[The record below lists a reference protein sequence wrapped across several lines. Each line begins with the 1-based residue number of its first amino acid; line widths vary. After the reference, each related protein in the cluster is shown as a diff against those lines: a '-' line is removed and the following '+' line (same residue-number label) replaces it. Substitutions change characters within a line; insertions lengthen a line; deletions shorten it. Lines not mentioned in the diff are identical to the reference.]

1 MKLTESPE
9 LKELVTFVPNRTETI
24 HNWYW
29 YKEGFSR
36 AMVDHALNLFNAR
49 TGATVLDPFCGV
61 GTTLLA
67 CKQRG
72 ISSVGFDV
80 NPLAL
85 LVSRAKTADYD
96 MEELAAAVK
105 DALSWRLPLPPY
117 LPNDAFLRKAFSKI
131 NLGMVCAYREKVV
144 SMEDEKLRNFLS
156 LALIDATTKCSW
168 TRKDG
173 ALLRIER
180 KPVPPLGKMFK
191 YKIRKMLHDLKKNP
205 LPPAPA
211 RVEQADAR
219 SLPLE
224 DGSVDFVITSP
235 PYLNQIEYSK
245 MYRLELSLFFGL
257 PPTQLRSFLGTRVE
271 EGIEQ
276 AYWTDIRNVLSELF
290 RVCRPGSKVCWVVGG
305 GCFPDH
311 VVAVDEESAKLAES
325 VGFNATDILVAR
337 HSWCTAR
344 RTIKVGPLR
353 ESAVILE
360 KS

>member
-1 MKLTESPE
+1 MSVVESPE
-9 LKELVTFVPNRTETI
+9 LRELVTFIPNRKEAI

-36 AMVDHALNLFNAR
+36 GMVDFALDRFGVLENNV
-49 TGATVLDPFCGV
+49 VLDPFCGV

-85 LVSRAKTADYD
+85 LVARAKTHDYD
-96 MEELAAAVK
+96 MEALAAAVK
-105 DALSWRLPLPPY
+105 DALTWRIPLPKD
-117 LPNDAFLRKAFSKI
+117 LPRNEFLRKAFSKI
-131 NLGMVCAYREKVV
+131 NLGMVCAYRGKVA
-144 SMEDEKLRNFLS
+144 SMEDGKVRDFFS
-156 LALIDATTKCSW
+156 LALIDAATKCSW
-168 TRKDG
+168 TAKDG

-180 KPVPPLGKMFK
+180 KPVPPFGKMFK

-205 LPPAPA
+205 LPQASVK
-211 RVEQADAR
+211 VEQADAR
-219 SLPLE
+219 DLPL
-224 DGSVDFVITSP
+224 DDDSVGTVITSP
-235 PYLNQIEYSK
+235 PYLNKIEYSK
-245 MYRLELSLFFGL
+245 MYKLELSLFFGL
-257 PPTQLRSFLGTRVE
+257 PPTQIRSFVGTRVD

-276 AYWTDIRNVLSELF
+276 AYWTDIGKVLSELY
-290 RVCRPGSKVCWVVGG
+290 RVCRPGAKVCWVVGG

-311 VVAVDEESAKLAES
+311 VAEVDTETAKVAES
-325 VGFNATDILVAR
+325 VGFIVNDILIAR
-337 HSWCTAR
+337 RSWCTAR